1 MAPQLGNGIL
11 GDMRTRRDLSP
22 LLLALLP
29 TLALVV
35 GALLTWPAVGRWQGD
50 LAIYA
55 RYADQLMRGAL
66 PYRDFRPEYPPL
78 ALLPFVVPRVLMLGR
93 PLSADAYRWLFLIEN
108 AVFCWLTA
116 WTVLASARQTK
127 LATAGSTAALLT
139 VLVAILSPLLSWRFD
154 LFPALLTALALLAL
168 LRNQHAVGGIWLGLG
183 VAAKLYPIVLGPL
196 FGLQYLVL
204 RRWRAL
210 GALIAGGALALAL
223 TVLPFWLLDRTGLL
237 AFLTYHEQRGVQL
250 ESLAGGVVCLGHML
264 GFTTV
269 QIEFNYGA
277 MHLASPWSKVIL
289 PWLTPLLLLAY
300 GTVLL
305 VAYTRLRADLRTQ
318 APHGQALVQLSVA
331 ALLAFI
337 VTNKV
342 FSPQYVVW
350 LLPFA
355 PLLPWRHYLAVVMIC
370 VATVII
376 FPFNYDALLGL
387 QPLAILL
394 LNARNAAMLGL
405 LIWVLADLLSVSLT
419 ARVRRAKIEPHAES
433 RSRA

>member
-1 MAPQLGNGIL
+1 
-11 GDMRTRRDLSP
+11 MRTRRDLSTP
-22 LLLALLP
+22 LLALLP
-29 TLALVV
+29 TLALVA
-35 GALLTWPAVGRWQGD
+35 GALLTWPVVGRWQGD

-55 RYADQLMRGAL
+55 RYADELMRGAL

-78 ALLPFVVPRVLMLGR
+78 ALLPFVVPRVLVLGR
-93 PLSADAYRWLFLIEN
+93 PLSADAYRLLFLMEN

-116 WTVLASARQTK
+116 CTVLAIAHQTK

-139 VLVAILSPLLSWRFD
+139 VLVAILSPLLPWRFD

-168 LRNQHAVGGIWLGLG
+168 LRNQPAVGGIWLGLG
-183 VAAKLYPIVLGPL
+183 VAAKLYPIVLGPV

-210 GALIAGGALALAL
+210 GALVAGGAIALAL
-223 TVLPFWLLDRTGLL
+223 TVLPFWLIDRTGLL

-277 MHLASPWSKVIL
+277 MHLASPWSKALL
-289 PWLTPLLLLAY
+289 PWLTPLLLLVY

-305 VAYTRLRADLRTQ
+305 VAYTRLRANLRTQ
-318 APHGQALVQLSVA
+318 APDGQALVQLSVA

-355 PLLPWRHYLAVVMIC
+355 PLLPWRHYLAMVMIC
-370 VATVII
+370 VATVLI

-405 LIWVLADLLSVSLT
+405 LIWVLADLLSVPLT
-419 ARVRRAKIEPHAES
+419 ARVRRAKSEPHAES